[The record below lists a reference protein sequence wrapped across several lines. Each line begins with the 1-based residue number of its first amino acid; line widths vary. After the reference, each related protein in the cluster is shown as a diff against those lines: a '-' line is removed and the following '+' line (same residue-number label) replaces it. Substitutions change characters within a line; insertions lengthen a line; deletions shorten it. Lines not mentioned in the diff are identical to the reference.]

1 MISIDGE
8 FIIAMRELIRDEIRI
23 CIEEDSFQ
31 EIIDEAIDKAKE
43 KKDDS
48 I

>member
-1 MISIDGE
+1 MISIDNE

-23 CIEEDSFQ
+23 CMEEDCFQ
-31 EIIDEAIDKAKE
+31 EIIDEGIDKLKE